1 MEERAH
7 AVQTGTGE
15 RAEAV
20 QTQKEEHLAVALR
33 TDTGE
38 RPASVQNEMQ
48 ERSVAVRIVME
59 DQLKAVHTHR
69 PIPWLILLR

>member
-20 QTQKEEHLAVALR
+20 QSRKEELLVAALR
-33 TDTGE
+33 TNTGE
-38 RPASVQNEMQ
+38 QPAFVQNETQ
-48 ERSVAVRIVME
+48 ERLVAARIAMK
-59 DQLKAVHTHR
+59 DQQKAVHTHR
-69 PIPWLILLR
+69 PTPSQIPLQ